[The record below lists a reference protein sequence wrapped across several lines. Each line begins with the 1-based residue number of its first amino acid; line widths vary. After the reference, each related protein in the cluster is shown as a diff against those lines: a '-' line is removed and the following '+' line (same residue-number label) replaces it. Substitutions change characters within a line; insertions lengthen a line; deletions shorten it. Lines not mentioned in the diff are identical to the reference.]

1 MGAKAGN
8 FPWLLLILAVFLA
21 PVLVA
26 SPGFSPF
33 PNENEYVWCFAKR
46 TLPARLGSDISGA
59 GIASLQV
66 FPAYEIRGECGTGV
80 PLESYS
86 ECRRLSFHLADL
98 RADWKNALDYS
109 NSQDI
114 WTGFSSIN
122 NAEAAVLKYSQAL
135 SSARDLDDAIISEI
149 DSLGLK
155 KISGLVGESGNGE
168 TFLSIHSARSL
179 SRQSREIER
188 DLSDARLFHSQIISY
203 YSAFR
208 GFSENLHASYI
219 FRTNCSAL
227 ANWSLFECS
236 SPGWALVNIACAGNP
251 VSCVLATDCE
261 ATVSNNITSLRA
273 YLPDFGYFW
282 DKNRGERISSSL
294 KGYSEYSELYLKAE
308 KIYAEKLEDS
318 EVLSRQVGNLLS
330 EARSERL
337 GEIPTILQFG
347 ISRGFGESE
356 ASFYESGNIS
366 ERIAFS
372 ERTLRRFSEGI
383 GSLPGKGLGERTIV
397 LEELREELLSAKM
410 ALEGAIRHSSLIER
424 NLDGLVPEDKLEEFL
439 YLPAGLRILSKQAL
453 VEKER
458 DQFEGLFEVACAPR
472 GTKFPELSLGG
483 LEREGEGLSPEKCT
497 NSPTNEALLFA
508 LSEEYEARVNGL
520 RWQARL
526 LSGGGEESLHPIEKY
541 EFLASNGWISAKNA
555 WGFLSLAEREY
566 SRAISISPSN
576 WKFSFS
582 EELVRPLVSNRE
594 SYSRIYGEVKPPV
607 GFFGR
612 PFSRETFSSSF
623 SARTGQYTPAQLREI
638 WTVGDCA
645 ISSSPAGPR
654 AIEFSSEC
662 ETSSDAANFLFER
675 NLGIVA
681 ESRETYSSEASTS
694 EEYSAFRKY
703 SLDCKESP
711 PSGEIAIDTGLVLPE
726 DRVSVEGAGFFSDK
740 GRVFVLA
747 NCSDSGKTTEA
758 RIKYSNPIEVSLLF
772 GAPGR
777 ATISARNLL
786 GISLKN
792 AKVFFALPKNSSPI
806 FVGGREAYPSAE
818 GFSFYEVDLLPG
830 EAKSSEISFSG
841 SSEYLPPVCPFCCG
855 LEGRFNSLPKEKQA
869 EAASSLPKAIDNYGL
884 LSLAPNR
891 EKVSKLA
898 CGNSFR
904 EALLLSDALV
914 LSERESREKA
924 VCLEISSSAVSDRRA
939 ISVLKSRTESLR
951 TLRKKFPF
959 GNFEDSPDLSKA
971 ALLVSEAERDCNETK
986 LSEAEAEI
994 ENASTRADLA
1004 MESAAL
1010 WAYSEFSESKLGP
1023 EITGEIVSSVE
1034 RKVGNRTRILFSGK
1048 RLNLPDSPLPSE
1060 YSAIISAVVAAS
1072 GEIAPSSE
1080 LARRAHEAVSI
1091 ADRLEGKSSSGVIY
1105 LEKAKKAVLEGRL
1118 LDGYFLGHYSAIL
1131 SEKDAS
1137 VRTDSGTRALKIGV
1151 ALFSIALAAG
1161 IIFAGKS
1168 RNRRK
1173 SKELKGD
1180 SLFGEIR

>member
-1 MGAKAGN
+1 MGVKPGN
-8 FPWLLLILAVFLA
+8 LPWLLILAVFLA
-21 PVLVA
+21 QTLMA
-26 SPGFSPF
+26 GPGFSPF

-59 GIASLQV
+59 GITSLHT

-80 PLESYS
+80 PFESYS

-109 NSQDI
+109 NSRDI

-135 SSARDLDDAIISEI
+135 SSARDLDDAILSEI

-155 KISGLVGESGNGE
+155 KISGLVGESGKGE
-168 TFLSIHSARSL
+168 TFLSIHSTLSL

-236 SPGWALVNIACAGNP
+236 SPGWALLNIACAGNP

-282 DKNRGERISSSL
+282 DKNRGERISSAL
-294 KGYSEYSELYLKAE
+294 WRYSEYSELYLKAE

-318 EVLSRQVGNLLS
+318 FLLSRQVEKLLS

-337 GEIPTILQFG
+337 GEIPAILQFG

-366 ERIAFS
+366 ERIALS
-372 ERTLRRFSEGI
+372 ERALHRFSDGI
-383 GSLPGKGLGERTIV
+383 SSLSGKSLGERIIS
-397 LEELREELLSAKM
+397 LDELRAELLSAKQ
-410 ALEGAIRHSSLIER
+410 ALESAIRHSSMIER
-424 NLDGLVPEDKLEEFL
+424 NLDELVPEDKLREFL

-453 VEKER
+453 VENER
-458 DQFEGLFEVACAPR
+458 GQFMGLFEVACAPR
-472 GTKFPELSLGG
+472 GTKFPEFSINGI
-483 LEREGEGLSPEKCT
+483 EREGEGLSPEKCAS
-497 NSPTNEALLFA
+497 SPTNEALLLA

-526 LSGGGEESLHPIEKY
+526 IAGEDEGILESIRKY

-566 SRAISISPSN
+566 SRAISLSPST

-594 SYSRIYGEVKPPV
+594 IYSRIYGDVRPPE
-607 GFFGR
+607 GFFGKQV
-612 PFSRETFSSSF
+612 SRETFFSAF
-623 SARTGQYTPAQLREI
+623 SARTGKYSPAHLREL
-638 WTVGDCA
+638 WAVGGCA
-645 ISSSPAGPR
+645 ISSSQAGPR
-654 AIEFSSEC
+654 TIDFSFEC
-662 ETSSDAANFLFER
+662 ETSRDTANFLFER
-675 NLGIVA
+675 SLGIVA
-681 ESRETYSSEASTS
+681 ESRETYSSEATTS
-694 EEYSAFRKY
+694 EEYSAVRKY
-703 SLDCKESP
+703 SLDCNEIPTSR
-711 PSGEIAIDTGLVLPE
+711 EIAINTGLVLPE

-740 GRVFVLA
+740 GSVFVLA
-747 NCSDSGKTTEA
+747 NCSDSGKTIEA
-758 RIKYSNPIEVSLLF
+758 RVKYSNPIEVSLLF
-772 GAPGR
+772 GAPGK
-777 ATISARNLL
+777 ATLSARNLL
-786 GISLKN
+786 GIPLKN
-792 AKVFFALPKNSSPI
+792 AKIFFALPKNSSKI
-806 FVGGREAYPSAE
+806 FVGGVETYPSAE
-818 GFSFYEVDLLPG
+818 GISFYEVDLSPG
-830 EAKSSEISFSG
+830 EAKSVEVSFSG
-841 SSEYLPPVCPFCCG
+841 ASEYLPPDCPFCCG

-869 EAASSLPKAIDNYGL
+869 EAVNSLPKTIDNYLL

-898 CGNSFR
+898 CRNSFR
-904 EALLLSDALV
+904 EALLLSDALI
-914 LSERESREKA
+914 LSEREAREKE
-924 VCLEISSSAVSDRRA
+924 VCLEISSSAISDRRA
-939 ISVLKSRTESLR
+939 ISALKSRTEGLR
-951 TLRKKFPF
+951 ILRKKFPF
-959 GNFEDSPDLSKA
+959 GNFEDAPDLSKA
-971 ALLVSEAERDCNETK
+971 ALLVSEAERDCNETT
-986 LSEAEAEI
+986 LSEAEEEI
-994 ENASTRADLA
+994 ERASTRADLA
-1004 MESAAL
+1004 IESAAL
-1010 WAYSEFSESKLGP
+1010 WAHSEFSESVLGP
-1023 EITGEIVSSVE
+1023 EITGKIVSAVE
-1034 RKVGNRTRILFSGK
+1034 RKVGNRTRTLFSGR
-1048 RLNLPDSPLPSE
+1048 RLKLPETPIPSE
-1060 YSAIISAVVAAS
+1060 YGAIINSVVAAS

-1080 LARRAHEAVSI
+1080 LARQAHEAVSN
-1091 ADRLEGKSSSGVIY
+1091 ADRLGEKSTAGILY
-1105 LEKAKKAVLEGRL
+1105 LEKAKKAVVENRL

-1131 SEKDAS
+1131 SENDAS
-1137 VRTDSGTRALKIGV
+1137 VRTASGNRALKIGV